1 MTASQMLDVVFSDNE
16 KKYLQLDKSRKLIV
30 KINGFFLYYYH
41 SNNPENITFAEITK
55 DENGLFCFPYN
66 GINLPITYFKRL
78 ADEG

>member
-1 MTASQMLDVVFSDNE
+1 MTAQNMLEVVFSDNE

-41 SNNPENITFAEITK
+41 SDDPDNITFAEIKK
-55 DENGLFCFPYN
+55 DQYGIYCFAYY
-66 GINLPITYFKRL
+66 GINLPIQYFKRL